1 MDRAQM
7 AVPPPQ
13 AGVLTPEYAFPV
25 QTWSDREKQRS
36 EASVSPSWPREEF
49 RFFMECEEPVQAP
62 GAWSGGWMSRCSP
75 RVRAT
80 LSSGTRSARRGRR
93 EQEFDSRGGSDLAW
107 SPTRPAQRAGRA

>member
-25 QTWSDREKQRS
+25 QTWSDREKPAFRGFGFPLMA
-36 EASVSPSWPREEF
+36 EGGIPFFHGMRGARPGTRRLVWRMDVSRLL
-49 RFFMECEEPVQAP
+49 
-62 GAWSGGWMSRCSP
+62 P

-80 LSSGTRSARRGRR
+80 LSSGARSPRRAPESKNLIVGA
-93 EQEFDSRGGSDLAW
+93 DLA
-107 SPTRPAQRAGRA
+107 